1 MTEGTSLTGLRERLV
16 AEVLQTSG
24 IGDERI
30 AAALRDVPRH
40 LFLPHLPPQDAYL
53 DDAIVTKRDAD
64 GQPISSSSQPAIMAI
79 MLDQLTLAPG
89 QRVLE
94 IGAGTGYN
102 AALMRHIVGSAGT
115 VISVDI
121 DADLVGRA
129 REHLAS
135 AGYPDVTVVAADG
148 ADGYPAGAPY
158 DRVIA
163 TVGVSD
169 LAPAWLDQAGPGA
182 RIVVPLDVRGS
193 QLAVAFGR
201 SGSGGHWVSRSIAPC
216 GFMRMRGSLASP
228 ERTVVLQP
236 GLSVMLPDGLTLAD
250 GHEVDGAALAA
261 FMAEPPAGFGTGVR
275 TSSVQ
280 VFWGLGLWLATHD
293 SRSCGVTEELA
304 AGDDSGRLARAPLG
318 GAGMAATAGIVD
330 SGGIAVLTAD
340 GMVPA
345 PGPRPGQLALA
356 VAGFGPHGAEL
367 GAALAAHVQAW
378 DAAGQP
384 GAARLHVDAYPR
396 SSADEPAPSTAG
408 RCPADRAVR
417 DALRGLPHVTRA
429 DTVDAL
435 AAVWVA
441 LDVTSSKGDHLE
453 TEQKYDADADFVLP
467 KLGSLPDLGGK
478 RLAEPRR
485 IYLSATYFDTEDLA
499 LIQHKVTLRRRVG
512 GDDEGWHLKLPVRK
526 DTRQELHVPLDEG
539 ARRQRARPG
548 WPIRLRTSRQ
558 VSHCV
563 RSPSS
568 IPNGPW

>member
-1 MTEGTSLTGLRERLV
+1 VTDGTSLAGLRERLV
-16 AEVLQTSG
+16 AQVLQTSG
-24 IGDERI
+24 IRDERI

-40 LFLPHLPPQDAYL
+40 LFLPHLPPEDAYL

-102 AALMRHIVGSAGT
+102 AALMRHIIGPSGT
-115 VISVDI
+115 VVSVDI
-121 DADLVGRA
+121 EAELADRA

-148 ADGYPAGAPY
+148 ADGYPPGAPY

-169 LAPAWLDQAGPGA
+169 LAPAWLDQAAPGA

-216 GFMRMRGSLASP
+216 GFMRMRGWLAGP

-236 GLSVMLPDGLTLAD
+236 GLSVTLPDGLTLAD

-261 FMAEPPAGFGTGVR
+261 FLDEPPSEFGTGVR
-275 TSSVQ
+275 TSSLQ

-293 SRSCGVTEELA
+293 RRSCGVAGERP
-304 AGDDSGRLARAPLG
+304 AGDDDPGRLARAPLG
-318 GAGMAATAGIVD
+318 GAGLAATAGVLD
-330 SGGIAVLTAD
+330 SAGIAVLISDRAL
-340 GMVPA
+340 PA

-356 VAGFGPHGAEL
+356 VAGFGPHGSEL
-367 GAALAAHVQAW
+367 GAILAAHVQAW

-396 SSADEPAPSTAG
+396 SSADEPDPSTAG
-408 RCPADRAVR
+408 
-417 DALRGLPHVTRA
+417 DALLIER
-429 DTVDAL
+429 
-435 AAVWVA
+435 
-441 LDVTSSKGDHLE
+441 
-453 TEQKYDADADFVLP
+453 
-467 KLGSLPDLGGK
+467 
-478 RLAEPRR
+478 
-485 IYLSATYFDTEDLA
+485 SATRFMVYHT
-499 LIQHKVTLRRRVG
+499 
-512 GDDEGWHLKLPVRK
+512 
-526 DTRQELHVPLDEG
+526 
-539 ARRQRARPG
+539 
-548 WPIRLRTSRQ
+548 
-558 VSHCV
+558 
-563 RSPSS
+563 
-568 IPNGPW
+568 

>member
-1 MTEGTSLTGLRERLV
+1 VTEGTSLAGRRERLV

-24 IGDERI
+24 IRDERI

-40 LFLPHLPPQDAYL
+40 LFLPHLPPEDAYL

-102 AALMRHIVGSAGT
+102 AALMRHIVGPSGT
-115 VISVDI
+115 VVSVDI
-121 DADLVGRA
+121 DADVADRA

-148 ADGYPAGAPY
+148 AEGYPPGAPY

-169 LAPAWLDQAGPGA
+169 LAPAWLHQAAPGA

-216 GFMRMRGSLASP
+216 GFMRMRGSLAGP
-228 ERTVVLQP
+228 ERAVVLQP

-261 FMAEPPAGFGTGVR
+261 FLAGPPAGFGTGVR
-275 TSSVQ
+275 ASSVQ
-280 VFWGLGLWLATHD
+280 VFWGLGLWLATRD
-293 SRSCGVTEELA
+293 RRSCSLTEERP
-304 AGDDSGRLARAPLG
+304 AGNGPGLLARAPLADTG
-318 GAGMAATAGIVD
+318 LAATAGILD
-330 SGGIAVLTAD
+330 SGGIAMLTAD
-340 GMVPA
+340 EIVPA
-345 PGPRPGQLALA
+345 AGPRPGQLVLEA
-356 VAGFGPHGAEL
+356 AGFGPRGSEL

-396 SSADEPAPSTAG
+396 SSADEPDPSTAG
-408 RCPADRAVR
+408 HTLLIERAASR
-417 DALRGLPHVTRA
+417 F
-429 DTVDAL
+429 
-435 AAVWVA
+435 AVYH
-441 LDVTSSKGDHLE
+441 T
-453 TEQKYDADADFVLP
+453 
-467 KLGSLPDLGGK
+467 
-478 RLAEPRR
+478 
-485 IYLSATYFDTEDLA
+485 
-499 LIQHKVTLRRRVG
+499 
-512 GDDEGWHLKLPVRK
+512 
-526 DTRQELHVPLDEG
+526 
-539 ARRQRARPG
+539 
-548 WPIRLRTSRQ
+548 
-558 VSHCV
+558 
-563 RSPSS
+563 
-568 IPNGPW
+568 

>member
-193 QLAVAFGR
+193 QLAVAFG
-201 SGSGGHWVSRSIAPC
+201 
-216 GFMRMRGSLASP
+216 
-228 ERTVVLQP
+228 
-236 GLSVMLPDGLTLAD
+236 
-250 GHEVDGAALAA
+250 
-261 FMAEPPAGFGTGVR
+261 
-275 TSSVQ
+275 
-280 VFWGLGLWLATHD
+280 
-293 SRSCGVTEELA
+293 
-304 AGDDSGRLARAPLG
+304 
-318 GAGMAATAGIVD
+318 
-330 SGGIAVLTAD
+330 
-340 GMVPA
+340 
-345 PGPRPGQLALA
+345 
-356 VAGFGPHGAEL
+356 
-367 GAALAAHVQAW
+367 
-378 DAAGQP
+378 
-384 GAARLHVDAYPR
+384 
-396 SSADEPAPSTAG
+396 
-408 RCPADRAVR
+408 
-417 DALRGLPHVTRA
+417 
-429 DTVDAL
+429 
-435 AAVWVA
+435 
-441 LDVTSSKGDHLE
+441 
-453 TEQKYDADADFVLP
+453 
-467 KLGSLPDLGGK
+467 
-478 RLAEPRR
+478 
-485 IYLSATYFDTEDLA
+485 
-499 LIQHKVTLRRRVG
+499 
-512 GDDEGWHLKLPVRK
+512 
-526 DTRQELHVPLDEG
+526 
-539 ARRQRARPG
+539 
-548 WPIRLRTSRQ
+548 
-558 VSHCV
+558 
-563 RSPSS
+563 
-568 IPNGPW
+568 

>member
-1 MTEGTSLTGLRERLV
+1 MSNPGPAASLTQLRERLV

-24 IGDERI
+24 IRDERI
-30 AAALRDVPRH
+30 AAALHDVPRH

-102 AALMRHIVGSAGT
+102 AALMRHIVGPPGA
-115 VISVDI
+115 VVSVDI
-121 DADLVGRA
+121 DADLVDRA

-148 ADGYPAGAPY
+148 ADGYPPGAPY

-169 LAPAWLDQAGPGA
+169 LAPSWLHQAGPGA

-201 SGSGGHWVSRSIAPC
+201 SGTGGHWVSRSIAPC
-216 GFMRMRGSLASP
+216 GFMRMRGSLAGP
-228 ERTVVLQP
+228 ERAVVLQP

-261 FMAEPPAGFGTGVR
+261 FVDGPPAEFATGVR
-275 TSSVQ
+275 TSSLQ
-280 VFWGLGLWLATHD
+280 VFWGLGLWLATAD
-293 SRSCGVTEELA
+293 RRSCGVAEERPVEE
-304 AGDDSGRLARAPLG
+304 GPGRLARAPLRG
-318 GAGMAATAGIVD
+318 GEMVATAGIVD
-330 SGGIAVLTAD
+330 SGGIAVLTAEQLTPAVD
-340 GMVPA
+340 GQ
-345 PGPRPGQLALA
+345 PGQLTLE

-378 DAAGQP
+378 DQAGQP

-396 SSADEPAPSTAG
+396 SSPDEPAPSAAG
-408 RCPADRAVR
+408 
-417 DALRGLPHVTRA
+417 DALLIERPATRFM
-429 DTVDAL
+429 VYH
-435 AAVWVA
+435 
-441 LDVTSSKGDHLE
+441 S
-453 TEQKYDADADFVLP
+453 
-467 KLGSLPDLGGK
+467 
-478 RLAEPRR
+478 
-485 IYLSATYFDTEDLA
+485 
-499 LIQHKVTLRRRVG
+499 
-512 GDDEGWHLKLPVRK
+512 
-526 DTRQELHVPLDEG
+526 
-539 ARRQRARPG
+539 
-548 WPIRLRTSRQ
+548 
-558 VSHCV
+558 
-563 RSPSS
+563 
-568 IPNGPW
+568 

>member
-1 MTEGTSLTGLRERLV
+1 VTEGTSLAGRRERLV

-24 IGDERI
+24 IRDERI
-30 AAALRDVPRH
+30 AAALSDVPRH
-40 LFLPHLPPQDAYL
+40 LFLPHLPPEDAYL

-102 AALMRHIVGSAGT
+102 AALIRHIVGPSGT
-115 VISVDI
+115 VVSVDI
-121 DADLVGRA
+121 DADVADRA

-148 ADGYPAGAPY
+148 AEGYPPGAPY

-169 LAPAWLDQAGPGA
+169 LAPAWLHQAAPGA

-216 GFMRMRGSLASP
+216 GFMRMRGSLAGP
-228 ERTVVLQP
+228 ERAVVLQP

-261 FMAEPPAGFGTGVR
+261 FLAGPPAGFGTGVR
-275 TSSVQ
+275 ASSVQ
-280 VFWGLGLWLATHD
+280 VFWGLGLWLATRD
-293 SRSCGVTEELA
+293 RRSCSLTEERP
-304 AGDDSGRLARAPLG
+304 AGNGPGLLARAPLADTG
-318 GAGMAATAGIVD
+318 LAATAGIVD
-330 SGGIAVLTAD
+330 SGGIAMLTAD
-340 GMVPA
+340 EIVPA
-345 PGPRPGQLALA
+345 AGPRPGQLALEA
-356 VAGFGPHGAEL
+356 AGFGPHGSEL

-396 SSADEPAPSTAG
+396 SSADEPDPSTAG
-408 RCPADRAVR
+408 HTLLIERA
-417 DALRGLPHVTRA
+417 ATRF
-429 DTVDAL
+429 
-435 AAVWVA
+435 AVYH
-441 LDVTSSKGDHLE
+441 T
-453 TEQKYDADADFVLP
+453 
-467 KLGSLPDLGGK
+467 
-478 RLAEPRR
+478 
-485 IYLSATYFDTEDLA
+485 
-499 LIQHKVTLRRRVG
+499 
-512 GDDEGWHLKLPVRK
+512 
-526 DTRQELHVPLDEG
+526 
-539 ARRQRARPG
+539 
-548 WPIRLRTSRQ
+548 
-558 VSHCV
+558 
-563 RSPSS
+563 
-568 IPNGPW
+568 

>member
-1 MTEGTSLTGLRERLV
+1 MTDGTSLAVRRERLV

-24 IGDERI
+24 IRDERI
-30 AAALRDVPRH
+30 AAALSDVPRH
-40 LFLPHLPPQDAYL
+40 LFLPHLPPEDAYL

-102 AALMRHIVGSAGT
+102 AALMRHIVGPSGT
-115 VISVDI
+115 VVSVDI
-121 DADLVGRA
+121 DADVADRA

-148 ADGYPAGAPY
+148 AEGYPPGAPY

-169 LAPAWLDQAGPGA
+169 LAPAWLHEAGPGA

-216 GFMRMRGSLASP
+216 GFMRMRGSLAGP
-228 ERTVVLQP
+228 ERAVVLQP

-261 FMAEPPAGFGTGVR
+261 FLAEPPAGFGTGVR
-275 TSSVQ
+275 ASSVQ
-280 VFWGLGLWLATHD
+280 VFWGLGLWLATRD
-293 SRSCGVTEELA
+293 RRSCSLTEERP
-304 AGDDSGRLARAPLG
+304 AGNCPGLLARAPLADTG
-318 GAGMAATAGIVD
+318 LAATAGIVD
-330 SGGIAVLTAD
+330 SGGIAMLTTD
-340 GMVPA
+340 EIVPA
-345 PGPRPGQLALA
+345 AGPRPGQLALEA
-356 VAGFGPHGAEL
+356 AGFGPHGSEL

-396 SSADEPAPSTAG
+396 SSADEPDPSTAG
-408 RCPADRAVR
+408 HALLIERA
-417 DALRGLPHVTRA
+417 ATRF
-429 DTVDAL
+429 
-435 AAVWVA
+435 AVYH
-441 LDVTSSKGDHLE
+441 T
-453 TEQKYDADADFVLP
+453 
-467 KLGSLPDLGGK
+467 
-478 RLAEPRR
+478 
-485 IYLSATYFDTEDLA
+485 
-499 LIQHKVTLRRRVG
+499 
-512 GDDEGWHLKLPVRK
+512 
-526 DTRQELHVPLDEG
+526 
-539 ARRQRARPG
+539 
-548 WPIRLRTSRQ
+548 
-558 VSHCV
+558 
-563 RSPSS
+563 
-568 IPNGPW
+568 